1 MKCVYCSKPL
11 PAGRESCHVE
21 CMHELLCR
29 RDARRCIGCG
39 KADVVD
45 GSVRCAE
52 CVESERFGYGGYP
65 GGGGRGMK
73 CRFCEDAHSMN
84 AHDAC
89 SDEYGR
95 LFAG

>member
-1 MKCVYCSKPL
+1 MAILGAGMRCVYCSKPL

-52 CVESERFGYGGYP
+52 CVESERFGYWGYP
-65 GGGGRGMK
+65 GAAARRV
-73 CRFCEDAHSMN
+73 C
-84 AHDAC
+84 
-89 SDEYGR
+89 
-95 LFAG
+95 FAKPHTARARTMH